1 MYIFLLLI
9 MLTNLLVF
17 VLAGI
22 WASDIQANVQDAWSH
37 INETMTAFCKD
48 VVLEPGAQ
56 HNVTLSGDV
65 DAGVRGAAG
74 WISPNPGGV
83 GPMTRAMLVANVVE
97 LAEAAERAASR
108 RQGEQ
113 L

>member
-1 MYIFLLLI
+1 
-9 MLTNLLVF
+9 VKADW
-17 VLAGI
+17 V
-22 WASDIQANVQDAWSH
+22 
-37 INETMTAFCKD
+37 K
-48 VVLEPGAQ
+48 PGAIVLDVG
-56 HNVTLSGDV
+56 VTRTGTMSSGRAKLAGDV